1 MAIETGAIF
10 KRLYFDGTSS
20 GDFGVYIS
28 GAGTF
33 NAPARDIE
41 MVSIP
46 GRNGALALDRGRF
59 ENIEV
64 TYKAGLFGVDEAD
77 FAEAISE
84 FRNFLCSRSGYVRLE
99 DDYNPDEYRM
109 AVYKSG
115 LDVKADVLKAGEFD
129 LVFDCKPQR
138 WLKSGETA
146 VTVASGDT
154 LTNPTL
160 FESSPLLEVDG
171 YGAIGFN
178 GYEIDIEHAILGEL
192 EIAPESQSWD
202 MVAVPEEVAAVLNS
216 GDPITIKRSVVGFYF
231 YTKDTSYGEV
241 NSVEVLSTSG
251 DFSCLVSPS
260 RNVSTVKIVVPD
272 NSVILYYPTRTEEH
286 TTTITFKVT
295 TTRGYTDNV
304 LVKVGYN
311 YRYYSSSRKSYIQ
324 TTILYTSSQNNYVG
338 GYKVERNEYQ
348 AAYLD
353 ELTMRG
359 RIYAY
364 SNTSILGDPT
374 YIDCDYGEGYLI
386 QDGTVIS
393 LNRYIDLGS
402 DLPKLASGAN
412 EITFDDTITELKVHP
427 RWWKV

>member
-10 KRLYFDGTSS
+10 KRLYFDGASS
-20 GDFGVYIS
+20 GDYGVYIS

-46 GRNGALALDRGRF
+46 GRNGALALDKGRF

-146 VTVASGDT
+146 VTVASGDI
-154 LTNPTL
+154 LTNPTR
-160 FESSPLLEVDG
+160 FESGPLLEIKG
-171 YGAIGFN
+171 YGTVEFN
-178 GYEIDIEHAILGEL
+178 GYTVDVESTELGAITISDAFDTSSFVAKRWNIDRSSYNNGDIISLSGLKIEFIERPVESGSRIDSTTTEYRYQSVSTETDAALDCIYTGNYVTFMMTFPSPINFEVGTPEEL
-192 EIAPESQSWD
+192 VYKTQVKTCVIRPDSSSNTFSVNLTQTIAFGDDYIELRFRRPGDSAFSTVESSYSLTGIIGHSSVEIASD
-202 MVAVPEEVAAVLNS
+202 
-216 GDPITIKRSVVGFYF
+216 GI
-231 YTKDTSYGEV
+231 
-241 NSVEVLSTSG
+241 
-251 DFSCLVSPS
+251 
-260 RNVSTVKIVVPD
+260 IV
-272 NSVILYYPTRTEEH
+272 
-286 TTTITFKVT
+286 
-295 TTRGYTDNV
+295 
-304 LVKVGYN
+304 
-311 YRYYSSSRKSYIQ
+311 
-324 TTILYTSSQNNYVG
+324 
-338 GYKVERNEYQ
+338 
-348 AAYLD
+348 
-353 ELTMRG
+353 
-359 RIYAY
+359 
-364 SNTSILGDPT
+364 
-374 YIDCDYGEGYLI
+374 DCDFGEAYMI
-386 QDGTVIS
+386 KDESIVS
-393 LNRYIDLGS
+393 LNKYIDLGS

-412 EITFDDTITELKVHP
+412 EITFDNTITELKVHP